1 VFEYD
6 RCLDMTAAP
15 RPSSSL
21 RDVFEK
27 YRQLAGG
34 FGRPLPLAAFGL
46 STQETERLFGI
57 FDEDYHISRFFH
69 FTFEPAATD
78 GSSRSYHINGFPQS
92 HVALDAEI
100 ESIL

>member
-1 VFEYD
+1 
-6 RCLDMTAAP
+6 MP
-15 RPSSSL
+15 L
-21 RDVFEK
+21 RELVDK

-34 FGRPLPLAAFGL
+34 YGRPLPLAGFGF
-46 STQETERLFGI
+46 SPQETERIFGL

-69 FTFEPAATD
+69 FSLQPAGEKRAETY
-78 GSSRSYHINGFPQS
+78 RINGFPQS

>member
-1 VFEYD
+1 MSTPA
-6 RCLDMTAAP
+6 R
-15 RPSSSL
+15 RPLSL
-21 RDVFEK
+21 GDAVEK

-34 FGRPLPLAAFGL
+34 FGRPLALASFGL
-46 STQETERLFGI
+46 SPEETQRVFGI

-69 FTFEPAATD
+69 FSLQPAAA
-78 GSSRSYHINGFPQS
+78 GHSSQTFQINGFPQS

>member
-1 VFEYD
+1 
-6 RCLDMTAAP
+6 MTAT
-15 RPSSSL
+15 RPSPSL
-21 RDVFEK
+21 HDIIEK

-34 FGRPLPLAAFGL
+34 FGGPVALAAFGL
-46 STQETERLFGI
+46 SAEETERVFGI

-69 FTFEPAATD
+69 FSFEPPAAD

-92 HVALDAEI
+92 HVALEAEI

>member
-1 VFEYD
+1 
-6 RCLDMTAAP
+6 MSASP
-15 RPSSSL
+15 RPSPSL
-21 RDVFEK
+21 RDVIEK

-34 FGRPLPLAAFGL
+34 FGRPLALAAFGF
-46 STQETERLFGI
+46 SPEETERVFGV

-69 FTFEPAATD
+69 FSFEPAAAD